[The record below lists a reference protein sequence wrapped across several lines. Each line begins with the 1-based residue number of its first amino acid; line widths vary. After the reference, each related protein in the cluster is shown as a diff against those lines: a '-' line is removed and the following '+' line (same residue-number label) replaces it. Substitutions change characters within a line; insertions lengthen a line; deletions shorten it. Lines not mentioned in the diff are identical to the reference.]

1 MSYKL
6 SILIPSLESRAESFL
21 KLYDEFMR
29 QCGDRY
35 GKEVQILSC
44 VDKGEKSIGAKRNIL
59 LDKAE
64 GEYLCFFDDDDEPSR
79 SYIDL
84 VLEGCESGA
93 DAVSLRGI
101 YTVDGSVDHPD
112 SGIFE
117 HSIKYPEWKTN
128 YTGVPKYERCINH
141 LNAIKSSIA
150 KQFRFP
156 EINHGEDRVWSEAIH
171 ASGLIK
177 TEHFID
183 KVIYHYR
190 YVSKK

>member
-1 MSYKL
+1 MGFKL
-6 SILIPSLESRAESFL
+6 SILIPSLESRAEPFL

-35 GKEVQILSC
+35 GTEVQILSC
-44 VDKGEKSIGAKRNIL
+44 VDSGGLNIGAKRNIL

-79 SYIDL
+79 DYTNL
-84 VLEGCESGA
+84 VLEGCKSGA

-101 YTVDGSVDHPD
+101 ITIDGSVDHPE

-117 HSIKYPEWKTN
+117 HSIKYDQYRTN
-128 YTGVPKYERCINH
+128 HTGVPKYERYHNH

-156 EINHGEDRVWSEAIH
+156 EISHGEDTDWATQIKN
-171 ASGLIK
+171 AGLIK
-177 TEHFID
+177 TEHYID
-183 KVIYHYR
+183 KVIYHYK
-190 YVSKK
+190 YVTSK